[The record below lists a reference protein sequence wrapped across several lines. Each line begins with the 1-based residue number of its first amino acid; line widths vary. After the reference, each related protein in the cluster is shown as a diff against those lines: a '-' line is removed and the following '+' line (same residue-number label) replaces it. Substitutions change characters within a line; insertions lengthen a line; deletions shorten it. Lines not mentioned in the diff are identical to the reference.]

1 MVRTSWAILL
11 AGLFVLPGVGCG
23 DRSPCPL
30 GQVRVD
36 GECTDL
42 VGDASAICGAGTYY
56 NAHDDSCYADPAE
69 ICGPGT
75 EVEFVLDDDGL
86 PTTSFICRGTGNIVE
101 PPECPEAQPGGPICI
116 NGVIRYL
123 MDPDDP
129 TKFMETP
136 AVFDH
141 PTVTVRVYD
150 PLQYATNPNVAPL
163 GENTVVVPGDG
174 TFKVENIPVPTAGF
188 VAVVVDDDESTGAD
202 DFSFTGYAYSGAAGV
217 NLLKVDAFAVSQ
229 AQNQAW
235 SDTIGQSTLTSA
247 GCAAGDTLMDCATW
261 IGVFG
266 YRDADGN
273 LVTIE
278 GAVPTKFPGP
288 QPIAGERVFF
298 LNDDYAS
305 FTPGPGAT
313 TSTGVA
319 FYVTASL
326 GSYAGECA
334 AGSPCES
341 EGYSWPAA
349 GTTGGSAPGALFV
362 QLMEPQGLE

>member
-1 MVRTSWAILL
+1 MVRSFWAILL
-11 AGLFVLPGVGCG
+11 AGLFTLPGSGCG
-23 DRSPCPL
+23 DQSPCPL

-56 NAHDDSCYADPAE
+56 NAHDDACFADPAE

-75 EVEFVLDDDGL
+75 EVEWVLDDNGL
-86 PTTSFICRGTGNIVE
+86 PTTSFVCRGTGNIVE
-101 PPECPEAQPGGPICI
+101 PPACPDAQPGGTICI
-116 NGVIRYL
+116 NGFIKYL

-129 TKFMETP
+129 TTFMEKP
-136 AVFDH
+136 AVFDS

-150 PLQYATNPNVAPL
+150 PLMFAVNPGVAPL
-163 GENTVVVPGDG
+163 GENTVVVPEDG
-174 TFKVENIPVPTAGF
+174 TFKVENVAVPGTTY
-188 VAVVVDDDESTGAD
+188 VAVVVDDDEATGAD
-202 DFSFTGYAYSGAAGV
+202 DFAFTGYAYAAAAGV
-217 NLLKVDAFAVSQ
+217 NLLKVDAYTVSM

-235 SDTIGQSTLTSA
+235 TDAIGQAALTGG
-247 GCAAGDTLMDCATW
+247 GCAAGATLMDCATW

-266 YRDADGN
+266 YRDGDGN
-273 LVTIE
+273 LTTIE
-278 GAVPTKFPGP
+278 GVVPTKLPGP
-288 QPIAGERVFF
+288 SPIAGERVFF

-305 FTPGPGAT
+305 FTAGPGST
-313 TSTGVA
+313 TPTGVA

-326 GSYAGECA
+326 GAYAGQCA

-341 EGYSWPAA
+341 EGYTWPAD

-362 QLMEPQGLE
+362 QLMEPKGLE